1 MLVSTHATGSRY
13 CSLLLAAMLLA
24 GSAGLVACGTDSAG
38 TEVEADSGRGG
49 GGTRGERP
57 NNNDDDEDTDDDA
70 DDRTDSGENG
80 PDGDSDD
87 ASTTPDGAIST
98 DATPGPDA
106 STGTDSGP
114 VDCETLVVSLKP
126 DASALASF
134 MLLVDRSN
142 SMNTDSRWS
151 LMVGALREVTAEL
164 DGLVNF
170 GLMLF
175 PGSGAD
181 GGIFGDACAT
191 GDVRVATGDRT
202 SGAISTALG
211 TAPNGGTP
219 TALSLYAARDALQ
232 SSNPTGLN
240 FVLLATDG
248 GPGCNDSLNGS
259 SCECIPG
266 ATCGFNSDNCLDR
279 DRTLQAVRDLFAVG
293 IKTFVVG
300 IPGTSGVSD
309 LLDEMAV
316 EGGTAIGGRHIAVTD
331 STGLAN
337 ALRSSTG
344 STVPCTYEFPA
355 VPTNPDAIVVTVDG
369 VVVPRDNTGTNGWSL
384 ERDRF
389 LEFYGAACSAIR
401 DGNPHA
407 IEASYDC
414 EE

>member
-1 MLVSTHATGSRY
+1 MVVGCGS
-13 CSLLLAAMLLA
+13 
-24 GSAGLVACGTDSAG
+24 
-38 TEVEADSGRGG
+38 
-49 GGTRGERP
+49 
-57 NNNDDDEDTDDDA
+57 
-70 DDRTDSGENG
+70 
-80 PDGDSDD
+80 D
-87 ASTTPDGAIST
+87 ASTTDAEAGNTSGTRTERPRANDDDSEADGRTIGGDDGSDDTTAN
-98 DATPGPDA
+98 PDA
-106 STGTDSGP
+106 SPGDNDTSSGTGDATASDGGGTSPDIGP

-126 DASALASF
+126 DSAALANF

-151 LMVGALREVTAEL
+151 LMVNALREVTAEL

-175 PGSGAD
+175 PGAAAD
-181 GGIFGDACAT
+181 GLFGDSCAT
-191 GDVRVATGDRT
+191 GDVRVPTGERT
-202 SGAISTALG
+202 SGSISTVLSTTPA
-211 TAPNGGTP
+211 GGTP

-232 SSNPTGLN
+232 ASNPRGLN

-248 GPGCNDSLNGS
+248 GPGCNNSFNAS
-259 SCECIPG
+259 TCECIPG
-266 ATCGFNSDNCLDR
+266 ATCGLNNANCLDR
-279 DRTLQAVRDLFAVG
+279 ERTLQAVRDLFSVG

-344 STVPCTYEFPA
+344 STVPCTYEFPEA
-355 VPTNPDAIVVTVDG
+355 PANPDAIVVTVDG
-369 VVVPRDNTGTNGWSL
+369 VAVPRDNTGTNGWSL

-407 IEASYDC
+407 IEASYNC